1 MNTVNLM
8 PKRKGTYPIGL
19 IAISLALHGSILYL
33 ILVLPPQM
41 GFLQGNK
48 NGPTQIEITEGAQ
61 EDQKEV
67 RSAPSPGPIK
77 SPVKLERPVQPT
89 QPTKATQATQPTPSV
104 QTSMTAPA
112 EKKLN
117 PAAPSEVP
125 KTSSSADEAKEATEE
140 NPTNESP
147 AENELEKNAG
157 PIEEK
162 AAGGNEAEIANE
174 EEALPAGTRLN
185 SDLKQSPGNKQ
196 PVYPQIARQKGWEGT
211 VGLTYNIS
219 PDGSVSDIEIT
230 RSSGFDVLDQEAA
243 HAVSLFRY
251 LPQQEG
257 RTYHRVTFMLTQN
270 SQSPKK

>member
-8 PKRKGTYPIGL
+8 PKRKGTYTIGL

-33 ILVLPPQM
+33 ILALPPQM

-48 NGPTQIEITEGAQ
+48 NEPTQIEITEGAP

-67 RSAPSPGPIK
+67 ISAPSPDPIK
-77 SPVKLERPVQPT
+77 SPFKLERPVQPT
-89 QPTKATQATQPTPSV
+89 QPTPSV
-104 QTSMTAPA
+104 QNSMTAPA

-117 PAAPSEVP
+117 PAAPSEAP
-125 KTSSSADEAKEATEE
+125 KASSSADEAKETTEE
-140 NPTNESP
+140 NATNESP
-147 AENELEKNAG
+147 AENELEKNTG

-162 AAGGNEAEIANE
+162 PASGNEAEVAKE
-174 EEALPAGTRLN
+174 EEEVLPAGTRLN

-230 RSSGFDVLDQEAA
+230 RSSGFDVLDQEAV

-257 RTYHRVTFMLTQN
+257 KTYHRVTFMLTQN

>member
-33 ILVLPPQM
+33 ILALPPQM
-41 GFLQGNK
+41 GFLEGNK
-48 NGPTQIEITEGAQ
+48 NEPTQIEFTEGAPGA
-61 EDQKEV
+61 QKEV
-67 RSAPSPGPIK
+67 TLAPSPAPINP
-77 SPVKLERPVQPT
+77 PVKLEKPVQPT
-89 QPTKATQATQPTPSV
+89 KSTQATQPTPSV
-104 QTSMTAPA
+104 QNTLTAPA
-112 EKKLN
+112 EKNLN
-117 PAAPSEVP
+117 PAAPSEEP
-125 KTSSSADEAKEATEE
+125 KASSSAEEAKETTEE
-140 NPTNESP
+140 NATNESP

-162 AAGGNEAEIANE
+162 AASGNEAEIANGE
-174 EEALPAGTRLN
+174 EGLPSGTRLN
-185 SDLKQSPGNKQ
+185 SDLKQAPGNKQ

-219 PDGSVSDIEIT
+219 PEGSVSEIEIT
-230 RSSGFDVLDQEAA
+230 RSSGFDVLDQEAV

-270 SQSPKK
+270 SPSPKK